1 MNLDWSEQSPH
12 IRSLYRPW
20 QPGDGYEEGALAA
33 AETQCG
39 VRVPAT
45 LRLFY
50 ETWGRRRDL
59 TQLQEHLLA
68 PDEWVVHAG
77 ALIFCV
83 ENQGITYWAVRQEA
97 LAQTNPPVVI
107 AEAGPEMSLDEV
119 MAELVWHPSHQQV
132 SDFLDDLTYMHA
144 FAGGALHGAKSAS
157 SLRPNPRQL
166 AWLERDWRKA
176 RLTQMF
182 QSHSVE
188 PVDWRGLPVYVREA
202 QALWGV
208 DRWSVVSG
216 SEEALDEIAREL
228 DLGWEKQW

>member
-20 QPGDGYEEGALAA
+20 QPGDGYEEEILAA
-33 AETQCG
+33 AQTRCG

-45 LRLFY
+45 LRGFY

-83 ENQGITYWAVRQEA
+83 ENQGITYWAVRQEV

-119 MAELVWHPSHQQV
+119 TAELVWHPSHQQV

-144 FAGGALHGAKSAS
+144 CVRWRRAA
-157 SLRPNPRQL
+157 RRQ
-166 AWLERDWRKA
+166 
-176 RLTQMF
+176 
-182 QSHSVE
+182 V
-188 PVDWRGLPVYVREA
+188 G
-202 QALWGV
+202 
-208 DRWSVVSG
+208 
-216 SEEALDEIAREL
+216 
-228 DLGWEKQW
+228 